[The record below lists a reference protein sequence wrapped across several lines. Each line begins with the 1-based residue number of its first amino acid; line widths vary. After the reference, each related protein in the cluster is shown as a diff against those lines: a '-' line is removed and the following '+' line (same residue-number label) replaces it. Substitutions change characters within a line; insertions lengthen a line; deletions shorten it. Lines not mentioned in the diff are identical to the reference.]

1 MIFLR
6 LFHPLLPFATFSSA
20 YLFFYIPEDSNL
32 MRFSLLVLL
41 LWVMCVQSTSIF
53 FFSDFLLTSVGCI
66 PSDIFPRC
74 NFTQF
79 ICFWKTA
86 LHVLGGI
93 FTHHQE
99 HI

>member
-1 MIFLR
+1 MTTHLHIVFRLR
-6 LFHPLLPFATFSSA
+6 ISIAIPLLTLYAVTA
-20 YLFFYIPEDSNL
+20 QGNILFNITQVMKLELYFKRQECITDFDVQGSVHHKYIPL
-32 MRFSLLVLL
+32 
-41 LWVMCVQSTSIF
+41 
-53 FFSDFLLTSVGCI
+53 
-66 PSDIFPRC
+66 DIFPRC

-79 ICFWKTA
+79 IYFWKTA